1 MATNVDAKLLKQ
13 TKFPP
18 EFNLKVD
25 MKKVNV
31 EVLKKWIAG
40 RISEVLGNEDDVVIE
55 LCFNLLEGSRFPD
68 IKVLQI
74 QLTGFLDKDTPKFCK
89 DLWTLCLSAQSNP
102 QGVPKEL
109 LEAKKAELIQE
120 KIDAEKAAQEAQR
133 RTEQERLSED
143 EEEDEVAEHI
153 MTMKGAPPGIQDLHL
168 HAADN
173 HHTALI
179 IVGLHRAITLTRIFL
194 VIEMGVQ
201 AGHQQPHVETIG
213 EIEGKGRLVVVV
225 IELDPIHLQTRL
237 AHDRP
242 EDPEGGAVLPSHPAE
257 IEGTLG
263 DQEYLH
269 LTPVMKWLMHAL
281 MLVRDEATMTAAAE
295 AVAAIAADSQTVS
308 LPEKPQAGVR
318 APRGDERGSG
328 TDQ

>member
-120 KIDAEKAAQEAQR
+120 KSK
-133 RTEQERLSED
+133 LSED

-194 VIEMGVQ
+194 VIEMGGIMNAAV
-201 AGHQQPHVETIG
+201 
-213 EIEGKGRLVVVV
+213 GRL
-225 IELDPIHLQTRL
+225 LLLGDYP
-237 AHDRP
+237 
-242 EDPEGGAVLPSHPAE
+242 AVLFLVPE
-257 IEGTLG
+257 RLQGDIE
-263 DQEYLH
+263 
-269 LTPVMKWLMHAL
+269 MK
-281 MLVRDEATMTAAAE
+281 V
-295 AVAAIAADSQTVS
+295 
-308 LPEKPQAGVR
+308 
-318 APRGDERGSG
+318 
-328 TDQ
+328 